1 MSEVGSSAPKTRLE
15 RSDFES
21 IVVECDED
29 TRRQFLDLFTD
40 EIDGVVDGLMEAYAA
55 IHDSTPSLQDDLR
68 AAWIEG
74 FLYSALDCIATSTKL
89 LLMGMAIPAGNLM
102 RQFGEAC
109 AMALLCSHQDLDV
122 VQRLQSE
129 HGYPTHKAIDAIT
142 TKKNRDVLDVD
153 AEGWE
158 TFTEITKWYSRFSH
172 ASRMG
177 VAANL
182 LFGDEGGYLIGGGF
196 DEEKTE
202 EYRKELRLRGSACQV
217 LADMAGRV
225 IRMASRAQEAGL
237 LQEDST

>member
-129 HGYPTHKAIDAIT
+129 HGYPTHKAIDAIRSSPDLCV
-142 TKKNRDVLDVD
+142 KAERKLLDASVRLPWRPPWVRGVRGRGNG
-153 AEGWE
+153 AR
-158 TFTEITKWYSRFSH
+158 SR
-172 ASRMG
+172 
-177 VAANL
+177 
-182 LFGDEGGYLIGGGF
+182 
-196 DEEKTE
+196 
-202 EYRKELRLRGSACQV
+202 RG
-217 LADMAGRV
+217 
-225 IRMASRAQEAGL
+225 
-237 LQEDST
+237 